1 MSSQSVASAAPAPA
15 RQRALAATLA
25 SVAFLVLIIGI
36 TYFVIL
42 LFTARYGDDANRAT
56 ALWELG
62 QFLTGD
68 MPWYQNTIA
77 GTGMP
82 RAIVYC
88 AASLLLALCAILAGS
103 HSLARITLL
112 VSGALTV
119 VLVLWPHELPALIL
133 PVTGNV

>member
-1 MSSQSVASAAPAPA
+1 MSSPPPPTRPRV
-15 RQRALAATLA
+15 LAMTLA
-25 SVAFLVLIIGI
+25 SAGFLALIVGI

-42 LFTARYGDDANRAT
+42 LVSARYGDEANRAT

-62 QFLTGD
+62 QFLTGGV
-68 MPWYQNTIA
+68 PWYQNTIA
-77 GTGMP
+77 GTSMP

-88 AASLLLALCAILAGS
+88 TASLLLALFSILAGS

-119 VLVLWPHELPALIL
+119 VLVLWPNELAAFIL

>member
-1 MSSQSVASAAPAPA
+1 MSSPPPPKQP
-15 RQRALAATLA
+15 RALAVTLA
-25 SVAFLVLIIGI
+25 SAAFLVLIIGI

-42 LFTARYGDDANRAT
+42 LATARYGDDASRAT
-56 ALWELG
+56 ALWVLG

-68 MPWYQNTIA
+68 LPWYQNAIS
-77 GTGMP
+77 GTSLP

-88 AASLLLALCAILAGS
+88 AGSLLLALFSILAGS

-119 VLVLWPHELPALIL
+119 VLTLWPDELATFIL

>member
-1 MSSQSVASAAPAPA
+1 MSSPPPPKQP
-15 RQRALAATLA
+15 RALAVTLA
-25 SVAFLVLIIGI
+25 SAAFLVLIIGI

-42 LFTARYGDDANRAT
+42 LATARYGDDASRAT

-68 MPWYQNTIA
+68 LPWYQNAIS
-77 GTGMP
+77 GTSLP

-88 AASLLLALCAILAGS
+88 AGSLLLALFSILAGS

-119 VLVLWPHELPALIL
+119 VLTLWPDELAAFIL

>member
-1 MSSQSVASAAPAPA
+1 MSSPPPPKQP
-15 RQRALAATLA
+15 RALAVTLA
-25 SVAFLVLIIGI
+25 SAAFLVLIIGI

-42 LFTARYGDDANRAT
+42 LATARYGDDASRAT

-68 MPWYQNTIA
+68 LPWYQNAIA
-77 GTGMP
+77 GTSLP

-88 AASLLLALCAILAGS
+88 AGSLLLALFSILAGS

-119 VLVLWPHELPALIL
+119 VLTLWPDELAAFIL

>member
-1 MSSQSVASAAPAPA
+1 MSSPPPPKRPRVLPV
-15 RQRALAATLA
+15 TLA
-25 SVAFLVLIIGI
+25 SAAFLVLIVGI

-42 LFTARYGDDANRAT
+42 LVTARYGDDPSRAT

-68 MPWYQNTIA
+68 MPWYQNPIM
-77 GTGMP
+77 GTRMP

-88 AASLLLALCAILAGS
+88 AASLLLALFSILAGS

-112 VSGALTV
+112 VSGALIV
-119 VLVLWPHELPALIL
+119 VLQLWPHELAALIL
-133 PVTGNV
+133 PVTGSA

>member
-1 MSSQSVASAAPAPA
+1 MSSPPPPKRS
-15 RQRALAATLA
+15 RALPVTLA
-25 SVAFLVLIIGI
+25 SAAFLVLIVGI

-42 LFTARYGDDANRAT
+42 LVTARYGDEPSRAT

-68 MPWYQNTIA
+68 MPWYQNA
-77 GTGMP
+77 VLGTRMP

-88 AASLLLALCAILAGS
+88 ALSLLLALFSILAGS

-112 VSGALTV
+112 VSGALIV
-119 VLVLWPHELPALIL
+119 VLQLWPNELAALLL
-133 PVTGNV
+133 PVTGSV